1 MQPKCWFMDKKI
13 AKFLEDIRDNITE
26 IEEETAARGKRFE
39 IFCNDR
45 VFRKFIER
53 NIGII
58 GEAVNQILKLKN
70 DIEITSARRIV
81 NTRNLVIHSYDNVDN
96 ELLWAIVINHLPI
109 LKAEVQQ
116 LIESA
121 RK

>member
-1 MQPKCWFMDKKI
+1 MDKKI

-26 IEEETAARGKRFE
+26 IEEETAARGKKFE

-96 ELLWAIVINHLPI
+96 ELLWAIVINHLPL

>member
-96 ELLWAIVINHLPI
+96 ELLWAIVINHLPL